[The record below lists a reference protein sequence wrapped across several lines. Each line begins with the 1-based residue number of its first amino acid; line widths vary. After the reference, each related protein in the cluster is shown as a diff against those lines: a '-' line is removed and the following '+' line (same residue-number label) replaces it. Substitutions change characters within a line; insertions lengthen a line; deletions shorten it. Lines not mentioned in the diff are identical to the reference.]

1 VSSLLKWRKALPLG
15 GCIDVYVGMNYM
27 ACNINAEISGGAAPD
42 VHIYPVATA
51 LLIHEQS
58 DNQLRH
64 DSYHDEKLDWP

>member
-1 VSSLLKWRKALPLG
+1 
-15 GCIDVYVGMNYM
+15 M